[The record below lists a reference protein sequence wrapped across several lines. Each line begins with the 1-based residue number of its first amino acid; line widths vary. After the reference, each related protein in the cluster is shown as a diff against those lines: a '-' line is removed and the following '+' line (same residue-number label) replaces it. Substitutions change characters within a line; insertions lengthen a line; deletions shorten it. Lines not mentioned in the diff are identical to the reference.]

1 MINCRFAPI
10 LFILLVGIIMAGC
23 SVPVPQEHTSP
34 AAIDRSS
41 TSTTISAINPSNV
54 SPTMSSTTSA
64 LPEFITKDNEMY
76 ESWHQGKIDS
86 YQLAQNSTAHL
97 ITDPNRSCQI
107 SLGSINIQNNETSG
121 TTPSSIIRI
130 NMTATNTGK
139 VPVHIVFTNAY
150 LLDSNGYQYSTYGQ
164 SNSIC
169 DSVFFGSYN
178 ASSPPPFYW
187 LYPGKTDSKI
197 VNCTI
202 FITDRYQLLLSKK
215 SLYSGLIDAMYDKKG
230 STFQPAW
237 VLHLGNVTEIT

>member
-1 MINCRFAPI
+1 MICRFNQVI
-10 LFILLVGIIMAGC
+10 LIVLLIGILIAGC
-23 SVPVPQEHTSP
+23 SVPVRVVEHPTIHQFTS
-34 AAIDRSS
+34 
-41 TSTTISAINPSNV
+41 
-54 SPTMSSTTSA
+54 SPTVLVTTPVAVTTTLS
-64 LPEFITKDNEMY
+64 PEYIIKDNEMY
-76 ESWHQGKIDS
+76 ESWHQGKIYS

-107 SLGSINIQNNETSG
+107 SLRSIRIQNNETSS
-121 TTPSSIIRI
+121 TTPSSIIQI

-178 ASSPPPFYW
+178 ASSSPPFYW

-202 FITDRYQLLLSKK
+202 FITDRYDILLSQK

-237 VLHLGNVTEIT
+237 VLHLGNVTGIT